1 MLSKSDI
8 DNHLDSI
15 PPIPKTLKDTL
26 FQLNKGDM
34 KKAAEIAATDRAF
47 VEYLSAIVNK
57 PIFGFREEIKN
68 VHQIFGILGLSRSR
82 SIVSSYYM
90 QIMLPKR
97 WEVFDFTNRE
107 FQDLQ
112 ANLIIGWG
120 KILNFLG
127 IKDAEIEQSVVL
139 IPGALIVCEMLFADI
154 KDTIAIL
161 RATKQ
166 IGYDE
171 ILSKMS
177 GMNLLDIVLQISK
190 KWEFSEKINLFL
202 REFMQDGKMDKKIIF
217 LRLLV
222 SYEMSKPYAIKSGL
236 NDFFDFPMEFSEDDI
251 LKFNHIMGEMS

>member
-8 DNHLDSI
+8 DNYLDSI

-26 FQLNKGDM
+26 FQLNRGDM
-34 KKAAEIAATDRAF
+34 KKAAEIATTDRAF
-47 VEYLSAIVNK
+47 VLYLSAIVNK
-57 PIFGFREEIKN
+57 PIFGFRDEIKN
-68 VHQIFGILGLSRSR
+68 VHQIFGILGLSRAR

-127 IKDAEIEQSVVL
+127 IKDAEIEQSIVL
-139 IPGALIVCEMLFADI
+139 IPGAFIVCEMLFADI
-154 KDTIAIL
+154 KDTISVL
-161 RATKQ
+161 RTTKH

-171 ILSKMS
+171 ILYKMS
-177 GMNLLDIVLQISK
+177 GVKLFDVVLQISK
-190 KWEFSEKINLFL
+190 KQGYAQTYEELLEKVFTVVNA
-202 REFMQDGKMDKKIIF
+202 RNE
-217 LRLLV
+217 LV
-222 SYEMSKPYAIKSGL
+222 LTEEDLAYIDTLPYDL
-236 NDFFDFPMEFSEDDI
+236 PNDPED
-251 LKFNHIMGEMS
+251 